1 MSFHIKDDFKAGGPV
16 TQVPASWFNAVAK
29 FLNGLIGGFG
39 IETKKSESGTSTI
52 VLKKDVLQQEID
64 NITQNLR
71 ISKDAGTPEDATDE
85 PIGVIDQNGAEVSW
99 IAGGDGGLKLECYCL
114 LAPQV
119 AGSSYSTFQRCVLT
133 FSKDGL
139 LVSGHLLPDRIRIQA
154 KNA

>member
-16 TQVPASWFNAVAK
+16 SQVPASWFNAVAK

-71 ISKDAGTPEDATDE
+71 ISNDAGTPGDHTDAPEVLDTDGDE
-85 PIGVIDQNGAEVSW
+85 WTWTAGGANGIKLDAYYQIGVS
-99 IAGGDGGLKLECYCL
+99 
-114 LAPQV
+114 
-119 AGSSYSTFQRCVLT
+119 GSYHLFQRCRLTISLVLDL
-133 FSKDGL
+133 SL
-139 LVSGHLLPDRIRIQA
+139 
-154 KNA
+154 

>member
-1 MSFHIKDDFKAGGPV
+1 MSFHVKDDFSPGRPV
-16 TQVPASWFNAVAK
+16 SQVPASWFNAIGRFVNT
-29 FLNGLIGGFG
+29 LVGGFG
-39 IETKKSESGTSTI
+39 IGAAKSDSGKTVI
-52 VLKKDVLQQEID
+52 GLKRDVLQQEIE
-64 NITQNLR
+64 NATQNLR

-99 IAGGDGGLKLECYCL
+99 TAGGAGGLKLECYCL

>member
-16 TQVPASWFNAVAK
+16 SQVPASWFNAVAK

-71 ISKDAGTPEDATDE
+71 ISKHAGTPGDHTDAPEVLDTGGDE
-85 PIGVIDQNGAEVSW
+85 W
-99 IAGGDGGLKLECYCL
+99 TWTAGGKNGIQLDAYYKIGTL
-114 LAPQV
+114 
-119 AGSSYSTFQRCVLT
+119 GSYHIFQRCRLT
-133 FSKDGL
+133 ISRDGL
-139 LVSGHLLPDRIRIQA
+139 VVTAEGLPDRIRIRA
-154 KNA
+154 